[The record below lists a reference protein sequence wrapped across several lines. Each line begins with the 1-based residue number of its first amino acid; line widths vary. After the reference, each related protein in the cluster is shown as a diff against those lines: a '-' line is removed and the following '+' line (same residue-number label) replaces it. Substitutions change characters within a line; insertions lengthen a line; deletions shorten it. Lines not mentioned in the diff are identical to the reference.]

1 MTATAVTPVTVL
13 TGFLGSGKT
22 TLLNRLLRDPA
33 AADSA
38 VIVNEFGPVA
48 IDHALVRTASENVVL
63 LPSGCV
69 CCRVA
74 GDLVQA
80 LRDLYFKRARG
91 EVPPFRRALIETTGL
106 ADPAPLLRTLVE
118 LPLVAARY
126 SLAGVATTVDGVH
139 GMAQL
144 DAHPEAVKQAAV
156 ADRIVI
162 TKCDAA
168 RPGTLE
174 PLEERLAG
182 INPRAG
188 RVRAVHGAVDVD
200 WLLETGLT
208 RGAAR
213 RVDAASWMNAGA
225 YRIAGGAPPAV
236 HDPRIRA
243 FAWWGGTAA
252 TLAEVEDGLETLLE
266 LAGERILRLKGLAAT
281 DDEPGPVAFHAVQ
294 HTLYPPARLA
304 DWPDAD
310 HRTRFVVIARD
321 LEDAFVAQIFDSFI
335 RAPARESAAGP
346 AVAAISP
353 R

>member
-1 MTATAVTPVTVL
+1 MTASAVTPVTLL

-48 IDHALVRTASENVVL
+48 IDHALVRSASENVVI

-69 CCRVA
+69 CCQVA
-74 GDLVQA
+74 GDLVQS
-80 LRDLYFKRARG
+80 LRELYFKRASG
-91 EVPPFRRALIETTGL
+91 EVPPFRRAIIETTGL

-126 SLAGVATTVDGVH
+126 SLSGVVTTVDGVH
-139 GMAQL
+139 GMDQL
-144 DAHPEAVKQAAV
+144 DRHPEAVKQVAV
-156 ADRIVI
+156 ADRLVL
-162 TKCDAA
+162 TKADQAP
-168 RPGTLE
+168 REDL
-174 PLEERLAG
+174 ERLETRLAEL
-182 INPRAG
+182 NPGAR
-188 RVRAVHGAVDVD
+188 RVRAAMGAVEAS
-200 WLLETGLT
+200 WLLETGLA

-213 RVDAASWMNAGA
+213 LPDPVSWLNAGA
-225 YRIAGGAPPAV
+225 YRPAGEARAPV

-252 TLAEVEDGLETLLE
+252 SLAEVEDALATLLE
-266 LAGERILRLKGLAAT
+266 LAGDRILRLKGLAAVAG
-281 DDEPGPVAFHAVQ
+281 EPGPVAFHAVQ

-304 DWPDAD
+304 EWPDAD
-310 HRTRFVVIARD
+310 RRTRFVVIARD
-321 LEDAFVAQIFDSFI
+321 LEAAFVAQIFDSFV
-335 RAPARESAAGP
+335 RAPAREPGAGTPASATA
-346 AVAAISP
+346 P